1 MSPSSFRLSSSA
13 SSVPSASERTW
24 FVVLMLVG
32 ICLRLYNLDGQS
44 LWSDEGIQYFVSSGE
59 NITEVLA
66 RRAAR
71 TFHNPLSFLINHAF
85 LQIHDSDFFL
95 RLPSAL
101 FGIGTLPL
109 VYWLAHYMISRPA
122 ALCALFVIAISPFH
136 IWYSQEARMY
146 APLLFA
152 ALLSTLFFLKA
163 LEQGKA
169 IWWILYV
176 LGTVCGLF
184 FHIFMMLNVMV
195 HALWLL
201 LFHRR
206 ALLTVM
212 ACGLIAGILAF
223 PVTLP
228 WARTFFYKLSLN
240 TTQVTPATQG
250 SRLRKERIKI
260 GWQGIPYAVY
270 AYGAGFSLGPS
281 VTELHENRHGSYLLR
296 FLPSLLAVGVIW
308 GSLLLLGVWVLFTYD
323 DLPSLWLC
331 LLGLGGTLAGVVFLT
346 TVTHFTFNV
355 RYAIIAYPYCALLLG
370 AALSFLLQNRSWL
383 GTLALLALTVLSVV
397 SLTQYYHHPRYAKE
411 DIRAAVHYWQQ
422 ASTLDS
428 LLSYS
433 PAGGTADAINR
444 YLTHREKAHH
454 ISLSKWNTVDD
465 IHRFFQTYKRP
476 FAYILFVRDW
486 HQKRESDV
494 RKSFKLYE
502 EDVLPGVQIMKIA
515 RK

>member
-1 MSPSSFRLSSSA
+1 MSARIC
-13 SSVPSASERTW
+13 
-24 FVVLMLVG
+24 FVALMLVG

-59 NITEVLA
+59 SITEVLA
-66 RRAAR
+66 RRAER

-109 VYWLAHYMISRPA
+109 VYWLAHYLFSRPA

-146 APLLFA
+146 TPLLFA
-152 ALLSTLFFLKA
+152 ALLSTLFLLKA
-163 LEQGKA
+163 LERGKA

-176 LGTVCGLF
+176 LGTVFGLF
-184 FHIFMMLNVMV
+184 FHIFMVLNVMV

-206 ALLTVM
+206 ALLTVI
-212 ACGLIAGILAF
+212 ACGLIAAILAF

-228 WARTFFYKLSLN
+228 WTKTFFYKLSLN
-240 TTQVTPATQG
+240 TPQVTTATQG

-281 VTELHENRHGSYLLR
+281 VTELHENRHVSYLLR
-296 FLPSLLAVGVIW
+296 FLPSILAVGVIW
-308 GSLLLLGVWVLFTYD
+308 GSLLILGAWVLLTSD
-323 DLPSLWLC
+323 DPPSLWLC
-331 LLGLGGTLAGVVFLT
+331 LLGLGGTLAGVVLLT

-355 RYAIIAYPYCALLLG
+355 RYTIIAYPYCVFLVGVAL
-370 AALSFLLQNRSWL
+370 AFLLQNRRWL
-383 GTLALLALTVLSVV
+383 GTLAPLALTVLSVV
-397 SLTQYYHHPRYAKE
+397 SLLQYYHHPRYAKE
-411 DIRAAVHYWQQ
+411 DIRAAVHYWRQ
-422 ASTLDS
+422 APTLDF

-433 PAGGTADAINR
+433 PAGGTADVIDR

-454 ISLSKWNTVDD
+454 IRLSKGDTIDD
-465 IHRFFQTYKRP
+465 IHHFFQTYKRP

-494 RKSFKLYE
+494 RKSFRLYDE
-502 EDVLPGVQIMKIA
+502 QVFPGVQIMKIVP
-515 RK
+515 K